1 MHVCMYVRAAYAF
14 QRIIKSVRVGGGVGR
29 GGDLAS
35 IASIV
40 RRLNTLS
47 TGSSLID
54 CDDCRLVDGRY
65 SFRTLRVVDCG
76 ITTNCHFDE

>member
-1 MHVCMYVRAAYAF
+1 MYIRAAYAF
-14 QRIIKSVRVGGGVGR
+14 QRIIKSIRVGGGG
-29 GGDLAS
+29 GGDLGS

-54 CDDCRLVDGRY
+54 CGDCRLVDGRY
-65 SFRTLRVVDCG
+65 TFRALRVVELDCDCG
-76 ITTNCHFDE
+76 ITTNCHSGE